1 MPDLTQT
8 LRLDMAAPLAEIVL
22 NKPEKRNALSV
33 DMWQAIPRL
42 VQTAS
47 NDKTV
52 KVLLIHGGDAGAF
65 AAGADISEFEIIY
78 ATQESAAQAGRH
90 IAAALDAIADCP
102 KPVIAAIEGACV
114 GGGVSLA
121 VAADLRI
128 AGADAKFGV
137 TPGKLG
143 LVYPAGDTKRL
154 LRTIGPAATK
164 DILFTGRIFKSEE
177 AKEMRLIDRL
187 VPAGTALQAARTL
200 AEQIC
205 ETSQWSTRATKQMI
219 KGLQSGWTAQSP
231 EAEALFLEGFS
242 NQDFAEGYTAFL
254 AKRKPGFT
262 YS

>member
-1 MPDLTQT
+1 MPTTNYARSQT
-8 LRLDMAAPLAEIVL
+8 CA
-22 NKPEKRNALSV
+22 
-33 DMWQAIPRL
+33 
-42 VQTAS
+42 
-47 NDKTV
+47 
-52 KVLLIHGGDAGAF
+52 
-65 AAGADISEFEIIY
+65 
-78 ATQESAAQAGRH
+78 
-90 IAAALDAIADCP
+90 
-102 KPVIAAIEGACV
+102 
-114 GGGVSLA
+114 
-121 VAADLRI
+121 
-128 AGADAKFGV
+128 
-137 TPGKLG
+137 
-143 LVYPAGDTKRL
+143 AGDTKRL